1 MTVTFCPLPD
11 VGCIEAEGA
20 DAEAFLHGQLS
31 LDVKRLEPGRAPLAG
46 WHDARGRLR
55 ALFRVLRLPD
65 RFLLL
70 APRAGLEDTAKA
82 LRLFV
87 LRARVSLRT
96 DGPWRSAALVG
107 DADEWLAGR
116 GVRAEGACDLR
127 RDGALLW
134 LRLGESLWQ
143 AVGEEAALAGVG
155 EGLPQGPAELAA
167 LAEIRLGIPELPAAL
182 AGRFLPQ
189 MLRLDRLGAVSFDK
203 GCYPGQEV
211 ITRVRHRGSVKRH
224 LRGYRAAGAP
234 PPPGTP
240 VLDEGGGERG
250 TVLRA
255 AAAPDGSE
263 LLAVVEDEA
272 APAPLFLGPDR
283 TPLTELP
290 LPYLAHA

>member
-1 MTVTFCPLPD
+1 MSVTFCPLPH

-31 LDVKRLEPGRAPLAG
+31 LDVKRLEPERAPLAG

-70 APRAGLEDTAKA
+70 APRAGLEDTATA
-82 LRLFV
+82 LRRFV
-87 LRARVSLRT
+87 LRARVALRT

-107 DADEWLAGR
+107 DADDWLAGR
-116 GVRAEGACDLR
+116 AVRAEGADALR

-134 LRLGESLWQ
+134 LRHGESLWQ
-143 AVGEEAALAGVG
+143 AVGDEGALAEVG
-155 EGLPQGPAELAA
+155 GALPRGSSALGA
-167 LAEIRLGIPELPAAL
+167 LAEIRLGIPELPPAL
-182 AGRFLPQ
+182 AERYLPQ
-189 MLRLDRLGAVSFDK
+189 MLHLDRLGAVSFDK

-211 ITRVRHRGSVKRH
+211 ITRIRYRGAVKRH
-224 LRGYRAAGAP
+224 LRRYRAAGAP
-234 PPPGTP
+234 PAPGTP
-240 VLDEGGGERG
+240 VVDEGGGERG
-250 TVLRA
+250 EVLRA
-255 AAAPDGSE
+255 APADDGSE

-272 APAPLFLGPDR
+272 APVPLFLGPDR

-290 LPYLAHA
+290 LPYIG